1 MNRIDTFLELAIRQQ
16 GSDLH
21 LVSGLPPRVRAHGD
35 VQPIPFR
42 PLTSQDIDGF
52 LEEILPAGM
61 RQQLELR
68 HNVDFAYI
76 SEVAGRFRANVYRH
90 FGGYAAVLRAIA
102 NDPPNLDTIGLP
114 DVVRQVLDI
123 GKGLVLVTGPT
134 GAGKS
139 TTLAAMVN
147 HLNQT
152 MYGHIITLEDPVEFL
167 HPYHRSIVTQR
178 EIGTHA
184 TSFADAL
191 RAAVREDPDV
201 ILVGDMRDL
210 ETISLALT
218 ASETGIL
225 VLGTL
230 HTSGA
235 IRTVDRIINVF
246 PPRRQ
251 DQVRTMLSDSLRCV
265 VSQRLVRKLD
275 GSGRL
280 AAAEVM
286 VSTTAVSSMIRQG
299 NTHKLH
305 SVLQAGARL
314 GMQSLDAVLQDL
326 VRREVISGEE
336 AFEHAI
342 DRTQFE
348 RYVAP
353 MGDMAA

>member
-1 MNRIDTFLELAIRQQ
+1 MNRIDTFLELAVRQG

-42 PLTSQDIDGF
+42 SLTVQDIDGF
-52 LEEILPAGM
+52 LEEIMPPGM
-61 RQQLELR
+61 RPVLEER
-68 HNVDFAYI
+68 HNVDFAYV

-90 FGGYAAVLRAIA
+90 IGGFAAVMRAIA
-102 NDPPNLDTIGLP
+102 SDPPDLDTIGLP
-114 DVVRQVLDI
+114 AVVRQVLNI

-147 HLNQT
+147 HLN
-152 MYGHIITLEDPVEFL
+152 ESL
-167 HPYHRSIVTQR
+167 HKYRKCVVTQR

-184 TSFADAL
+184 QSFADAL

-235 IRTVDRIINVF
+235 IRTVDRIVNVF

-251 DQVRTMLSDSLRCV
+251 DQVRTMLSDSLRLV
-265 VSQRLVRKLD
+265 VSQRLVRRLD
-275 GSGRL
+275 GAGRI

-305 SVLQAGARL
+305 SVLQAGSRL
-314 GMQSLDAVLQDL
+314 GMQSLDAVLMDL

-342 DRTQFE
+342 DRTTFE